1 MDLAHQI
8 NLDNFKD
15 ITSVKS
21 LRFVTSQRH
30 FTKNYIQKRRAT
42 NKEDLLLNN
51 KYFLSYS
58 NTSIQPLEFQL
69 LKNLPLEF

>member
-1 MDLAHQI
+1 MDLAYRI

-21 LRFVTSQRH
+21 LRFVTSQNILQ
-30 FTKNYIQKRRAT
+30 KNYIQKSRAT

-51 KYFLSYS
+51 KYLLSYN